1 MFTLELPLFKYIH
14 APFDRNHRGR
24 WSPCA
29 FAKPENRRGTHLRE
43 PRVFSRTIYEYSL
56 FYARRGRAS
65 GFKTE
70 RTLKRRAEP
79 VR

>member
-56 FYARRGRAS
+56 F
-65 GFKTE
+65 
-70 RTLKRRAEP
+70 
-79 VR
+79 